1 MITVTRYQ
9 QGTYGLSQDLRE
21 SRRLGMEL
29 SRELAAVKKELEETK
44 YELNLLREINK
55 HLEAYDDNK

>member
-1 MITVTRYQ
+1 MRYQ
-9 QGTYGLSQDLRE
+9 QGTYGLSQDLRFC
-21 SRRLGMEL
+21 RQQGMEL

-55 HLEAYDDNK
+55 HLEAYDDHS

>member
-1 MITVTRYQ
+1 MTRYQ
-9 QGTYGLSQDLRE
+9 QGTYGLSQDLRFCRQQ
-21 SRRLGMEL
+21 SMEI

-55 HLEAYDDNK
+55 HLEGSDD

>member
-1 MITVTRYQ
+1 VTRYQ
-9 QGTYGLSQDLRE
+9 QGTYGLSQDLRFC
-21 SRRLGMEL
+21 RQQGMEL

-55 HLEAYDDNK
+55 HLEAYDDRS

>member
-1 MITVTRYQ
+1 MTRYQ

-55 HLEAYDDNK
+55 HLEAYDDHS

>member
-1 MITVTRYQ
+1 
-9 QGTYGLSQDLRE
+9 
-21 SRRLGMEL
+21 MEI

-55 HLEAYDDNK
+55 HLEGYDDHS

>member
-1 MITVTRYQ
+1 MRYQ
-9 QGTYGLSQDLRE
+9 QGTYGLSQDLRFCRQQ
-21 SRRLGMEL
+21 SMEL

>member
-1 MITVTRYQ
+1 MRYQ

-21 SRRLGMEL
+21 SRRMGMEL

-44 YELNLLREINK
+44 FALATLQAICDGLD
-55 HLEAYDDNK
+55 HADDRI

>member
-1 MITVTRYQ
+1 MTRYQ
-9 QGTYGLSQDLRE
+9 QGTYGLSQDLRFCRQQ
-21 SRRLGMEL
+21 SMEL

-55 HLEAYDDNK
+55 HLEAYDD

>member
-1 MITVTRYQ
+1 VTRYQ

-21 SRRLGMEL
+21 SRRMGMEL

-55 HLEAYDDNK
+55 HLEAYDDHS

>member
-1 MITVTRYQ
+1 MRYQ
-9 QGTYGLSQDLRE
+9 HGTYGLSQDLRFCRQQ
-21 SRRLGMEL
+21 SMEL

-55 HLEAYDDNK
+55 HLEAYDDRS

>member
-1 MITVTRYQ
+1 MTRYQ
-9 QGTYGLSQDLRE
+9 QGTYGLSQDLRFCRQQ
-21 SRRLGMEL
+21 SMEI

-55 HLEAYDDNK
+55 YLEAYDDRS

>member
-1 MITVTRYQ
+1 MTRYQ
-9 QGTYGLSQDLRE
+9 QGTYGLSQDLRFCRQQ
-21 SRRLGMEL
+21 SMEL

-55 HLEAYDDNK
+55 HLEAYDDRS

>member
-1 MITVTRYQ
+1 MTRYQ

-21 SRRLGMEL
+21 SRRMGMEL

-44 YELNLLREINK
+44 YELNLLREMKK
-55 HLEAYDDNK
+55 HLEATDDRS

>member
-1 MITVTRYQ
+1 VTRYQ

-21 SRRLGMEL
+21 SRRMGMEL
-29 SRELAAVKKELEETK
+29 SRELASVKKELEETK

-55 HLEAYDDNK
+55 HLEAYDDRS

>member
-1 MITVTRYQ
+1 MTRYQ
-9 QGTYGLSQDLRE
+9 QGTYGLSQDLRFCRQQ
-21 SRRLGMEL
+21 SMEL

-55 HLEAYDDNK
+55 HLEGYDDHS

>member
-1 MITVTRYQ
+1 MRYQ

-55 HLEAYDDNK
+55 HLEAYDDHS

>member
-1 MITVTRYQ
+1 MTRDQ
-9 QGTYGLSQDLRE
+9 QGTYGLSQDLRFC
-21 SRRLGMEL
+21 RQQGMEL

>member
-1 MITVTRYQ
+1 MRYQ

-44 YELNLLREINK
+44 LALATLRASLDESVDSN
-55 HLEAYDDNK
+55 DRS

>member
-1 MITVTRYQ
+1 MTRYQ

-21 SRRLGMEL
+21 SRRMGMEL

-44 YELNLLREINK
+44 FALATLQAICAGLDQ
-55 HLEAYDDNK
+55 DDDRS

>member
-1 MITVTRYQ
+1 MTRYQ
-9 QGTYGLSQDLRE
+9 QGTYGLSQDLRFCRQQ
-21 SRRLGMEL
+21 SMEL

-55 HLEAYDDNK
+55 YLEAYDDRS

>member
-1 MITVTRYQ
+1 VTRYQ
-9 QGTYGLSQDLRE
+9 QGTYGLSQDLRFCRQQ
-21 SRRLGMEL
+21 SMEL

-55 HLEAYDDNK
+55 HLEGYDDHS

>member
-1 MITVTRYQ
+1 MRYQ

-21 SRRLGMEL
+21 SRRMGMEL

-55 HLEAYDDNK
+55 HLEAYDDRS

>member
-1 MITVTRYQ
+1 VTRYQ

-21 SRRLGMEL
+21 SRRMGMEL

-55 HLEAYDDNK
+55 HLEAYDD

>member
-1 MITVTRYQ
+1 MTRYQ

-21 SRRLGMEL
+21 SRRMGMEL

-55 HLEAYDDNK
+55 HLEAYDD